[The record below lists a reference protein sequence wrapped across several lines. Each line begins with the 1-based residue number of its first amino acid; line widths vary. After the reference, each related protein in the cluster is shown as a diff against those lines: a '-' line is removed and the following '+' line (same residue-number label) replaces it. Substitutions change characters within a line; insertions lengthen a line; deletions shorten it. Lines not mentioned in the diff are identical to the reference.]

1 MRRDIG
7 GLWSCEVQ
15 EICGK
20 LVSMSVSSHS
30 ALWQWTLTGLLVGIG
45 SGWAW
50 REAAPE
56 GAPASVTVEATPS
69 TLSAKA
75 SPDFELSLRDALAA
89 NRVDDVRKW
98 IVELAKRDGVRALQL
113 VLAWKSKDRA
123 AMLDHALYQAA
134 MNDPERTAKFVFAT
148 PELRDNPALITRMFA
163 GITRGSVSKAF
174 SMASTLTAENK
185 DSALRGI
192 GREWARMDWR
202 SALEH
207 GLQMQP
213 NKDRDLF
220 LREAVG
226 IQVERGFGALA
237 EWMQSL
243 PASTRG
249 LLPIDWNRL
258 VLSTP
263 QDFALAMNLMPPT
276 LRDSEFSNLFE
287 WLMKAMDATPA
298 NRAWINSLPKG
309 DTRDRAFEAFVLRAA
324 QSDPGSVPQL
334 IQDGAS
340 TSSERSRLTS
350 LLAGLRA
357 FDDPQGALAYA
368 AALPDPHGQATAR
381 MTAMGVIGLQS
392 PQQGLDAL
400 IKAEGEWTQAEM
412 HALAE
417 VYGFADPVAALEAGL
432 RMKNETNRNRWAA
445 ISFHHWLES
454 DPAAASSWANELP
467 PGTIRDGAF
476 NSVAESLTISQPQT
490 AIIWA
495 QSITDPKK
503 RFSAMEDVGSYWA
516 YRSLAEWQAWL
527 ASSGLDEET
536 RRLLLKSTAD
546 ESRRFGGTYL
556 LDERMLIY
564 EP

>member
-1 MRRDIG
+1 
-7 GLWSCEVQ
+7 
-15 EICGK
+15 
-20 LVSMSVSSHS
+20 MSASSRF
-30 ALWQWTLTGLLVGIG
+30 ALWQWTLAGLLMGLG
-45 SGWAW
+45 CGWAW
-50 REAAPE
+50 REAATESEPLTPSLP
-56 GAPASVTVEATPS
+56 APAPVTVKATPS
-69 TLSAKA
+69 TLSATT
-75 SPDFELSLRDALAA
+75 SPDFELRLRDALAA

-98 IVELAKRDGVRALQL
+98 IVEMAKRSGVRALQL

-123 AMLDHALYQAA
+123 AMLDHALYHAA
-134 MNDPERTAKFVFAT
+134 LNDPEGTAKLVFAT
-148 PELRDNPALITRMFA
+148 PELRDSAALITRMFA
-163 GITRGSVSKAF
+163 GITRGSVSKALG
-174 SMASTLTAENK
+174 MASTLTAEHH

-226 IQVERGFGALA
+226 IQVQQGFGALA
-237 EWMQSL
+237 QWMKSL

-249 LLPIDWNRL
+249 LLPIDWNDV

-263 QDFALAMNLMPPT
+263 QDFSLVMDLMPPT
-276 LRDSEFSNLFE
+276 VRNSEFSNVFQR
-287 WLMKAMDATPA
+287 LMKVMDATPA
-298 NRAWINSLPKG
+298 NRAWINSLPQG
-309 DTRDRAFEAFVLRAA
+309 DTRDQAFEAFVLRAA
-324 QSDPGSVPQL
+324 ESDPASVPQL

-357 FDDPQGALAYA
+357 FDDPQGALAFA
-368 AALPDPHGQATAR
+368 ASLPDPHGQATAR
-381 MTAMGVIGLQS
+381 LTAMGVIGLHS
-392 PQQGLDAL
+392 PQQELDAL
-400 IKAEGEWTQAEM
+400 TKVEAEWTEAEM
-412 HALAE
+412 RALAE

-432 RMKNETNRNRWAA
+432 RMKNEANRNGWAA
-445 ISFHHWLES
+445 IAFGHWVEL
-454 DPAAASSWANELP
+454 DPAAASSWANGLP

-476 NSVAESLTISQPQT
+476 SKVADSLTNSQPHT

-503 RFSAMEDVGSYWA
+503 RFSAMEDVGNYWA
-516 YRSLAEWQAWL
+516 FRSPADWQAWL

-536 RRLLLKSTAD
+536 RQQLTKSTMVR
-546 ESRRFGGTYL
+546 SQRFGGIYNEGEKT
-556 LDERMLIY
+556 LIY
-564 EP
+564 VP